1 MVACMHFVLQCF
13 VTASFVCTSVSMI
26 SQELTNI
33 LWAMAKL
40 TGGAPKGEEMQAFI
54 ACAPSAALQQ
64 LNDEGSVRK
73 VGLVTQ

>member
-1 MVACMHFVLQCF
+1 
-13 VTASFVCTSVSMI
+13 
-26 SQELTNI
+26 
-33 LWAMAKL
+33 MAKL

-73 VGLVTQ
+73 VGLVTQYMLVHMLLIQLHGLYLS